1 MTYRIGLGIA
11 PALGDLRRAGPGD
24 IILFLHDARERP
36 DWGRYWQA
44 AAVAVFRGAALTVVT
59 AE

>member
-24 IILFLHDARERP
+24 RLLFLHDARQRP
-36 DWGRYWQA
+36 DFSRYWDA
-44 AAVAVFRGAALTVVT
+44 AGLAVFRGAALMVAT
-59 AE
+59 A